1 MPVDPM
7 PVDQMPVDQMPVDPI
22 SSVDPLSV
30 DARAA
35 ERRGPPGESERLG
48 VITDALPVG
57 IAYVDQHKIYRFA
70 NSRFAAAYGL
80 APDQILGKHADEFIW
95 RDAMTMGD
103 PFFEAAHHGQAVDFT
118 HPARHADGRLLIV
131 RTFLR
136 PDIGA
141 DGEVHGFYVCSINMT
156 QQKEAE
162 AALLQAQKM
171 DAVGQL
177 ASGIAHDFNNLL
189 AIILGNLLPLRDG
202 EAGADP
208 RNAGVIEE
216 YVAPAIRAAEQGA
229 RLTAQLLAIARR
241 QPLKPERIDVEAA
254 VADFMKLMRRTLPAD
269 IGLALD
275 CRGTPAALHVDR
287 AQFETGLLNLC
298 LNARDAMP
306 EGGDIRITIDYPP
319 ASLPAARGPD
329 GRGPETA
336 ERFVRI
342 VVADTG
348 AGMDAETAG
357 QVFQPFFTTKGVG
370 KGTGL
375 GLSMVWGFVRQS
387 LGTIAVDSAPGQGA
401 RFTILLPAAAEEVE
415 DSRPAPA
422 AAPRGLV
429 LVVDDNHELRHTLRR
444 RLARLG
450 YAVVEAE
457 GGEEAL
463 ALVESLPELR
473 ALVTD
478 VVMPGMSGFRLARE
492 AARLRP
498 DLGIVLMTG
507 FDGADQADREGLS
520 LPMLTKPFEPERL
533 LQAIEGA
540 ARGLDRTRPA

>member
-1 MPVDPM
+1 MPADP
-7 PVDQMPVDQMPVDPI
+7 P
-22 SSVDPLSV
+22 SVDPLSGPLSGETP
-30 DARAA
+30 AA
-35 ERRGPPGESERLG
+35 ERHSPPGESDRLG

-80 APDQILGKHADEFIW
+80 APAQILGKHADDFIW

-118 HPARHADGRLLIV
+118 HPARHADGRLLTV

-141 DGEVHGFYVCSINMT
+141 GGEVHGFYVCSINVT

-202 EAGADP
+202 EAGTGLQD
-208 RNAGVIEE
+208 AGVVED
-216 YVAPAIRAAEQGA
+216 YLAPAIRAAEQGA

-254 VADFMKLMRRTLPAD
+254 VGDFMKLMRRTLPAD

-287 AQFETGLLNLC
+287 AQFETALLNLC

-306 EGGDIRITIDYPP
+306 GGGDIRITIDYPP
-319 ASLPAARGPD
+319 AAPRPLPLSVGTLPP
-329 GRGPETA
+329 GRGPEGA

-387 LGTIAVDSAPGQGA
+387 LGTITVDSAPGQGT
-401 RFTILLPAAAEEVE
+401 RFTILLPAAETETE
-415 DSRPAPA
+415 TSRPAPA
-422 AAPRGLV
+422 SVPPRGLV

-520 LPMLTKPFEPERL
+520 LPVLTKPFEPERL

-540 ARGLDRTRPA
+540 AQGLEPTTRPA

>member
-1 MPVDPM
+1 MA
-7 PVDQMPVDQMPVDPI
+7 
-22 SSVDPLSV
+22 V
-30 DARAA
+30 DATAMATGTSPRDDA
-35 ERRGPPGESERLG
+35 RLR

-57 IAYVDQHKIYRFA
+57 IAYVDQDKIYRFA
-70 NSRFAAAYGL
+70 NQRFAAAYGL
-80 APDQILGKHADEFIW
+80 SAEEIDGKHADEFIW
-95 RDAMTMGD
+95 RDAMVLGD
-103 PFFEAAHHGQAVDFT
+103 PFFEAAHSGQAVDFI
-118 HPARHADGRLLIV
+118 HPARHADGRRLTV

-136 PDIGA
+136 PDIDAAGA
-141 DGEVHGFYVCSINMT
+141 VHGFYVCSINMT

-202 EAGADP
+202 EAGADL
-208 RNAGVIEE
+208 RDAGLIEE

-275 CRGTPAALHVDR
+275 CRGEPAALHVDR
-287 AQFETGLLNLC
+287 AQFETALLNLC

-306 EGGDIRITIDYPP
+306 DGGDIRITVDYPP
-319 ASLPAARGPD
+319 APALVPAPAGK
-329 GRGPETA
+329 G
-336 ERFVRI
+336 RFVRI
-342 VVADTG
+342 AVADTG
-348 AGMDAETAG
+348 AGMDAATLA
-357 QVFQPFFTTKGVG
+357 QVFQPFFTTKGIG

-375 GLSMVWGFVRQS
+375 GLAMVWGFVRQS
-387 LGTIAVDSAPGQGA
+387 NGEIAVESAPGQGA
-401 RFTILLPAAAEEVE
+401 RFTILLPAAPEKAAPE
-415 DSRPAPA
+415 RPAA
-422 AAPRGLV
+422 AAPAPRGLV
-429 LVVDDNHELRHTLRR
+429 LVVDDNHELRHTVRR
-444 RLARLG
+444 QLARLG

-463 ALVESLPELR
+463 ALVESLPELG

-498 DLGIVLMTG
+498 GLKIVLMTG
-507 FDGADQADREGLS
+507 FDGANQADREGLS
-520 LPMLTKPFEPERL
+520 LPVLTKPFEPERL

-540 ARGLDRTRPA
+540 PQGLERTRPA